1 MNDGTGGSCSS
12 DPVGTPVQV
21 VGVLKEE
28 EEDFAMLGKVPL
40 DEEGFVVSFSSEQTE
55 EYLAFFQRWGFI
67 VVSDALTEEQCHETF
82 EEMWGDI
89 ERPEHT
95 LDLTEWEGERPDI
108 AILKSYVKKKINI
121 MAFQTKKHS
130 FFTFYFFVGLWK
142 KDIF

>member
-12 DPVGTPVQV
+12 DPVGASGQV
-21 VGVLKEE
+21 VGVVKEEE
-28 EEDFAMLGKVPL
+28 EEDFAMIGKVPL

-67 VVSDALTEEQCHETF
+67 VVSDALTQEQCHETL
-82 EEMWGDI
+82 EEMWSDI

-108 AILKSYVKKKINI
+108 AILKSYV
-121 MAFQTKKHS
+121 
-130 FFTFYFFVGLWK
+130 
-142 KDIF
+142 